1 MARWSVVALLVFVAC
16 ASSNPAPHPKP
27 AVDPAVEPTIVGA
40 VEEAVIQGS
49 VEGAEGARIGR
60 RVGIVAGV
68 VAAVVGGP
76 ETESLDDMIDRYRDT
91 RNAVQTTATVI
102 AATHGAVEG
111 AKRGYELD
119 LQFAELTQIAGLE
132 AFRPYPDLIEVRFTD
147 HALVPEI
154 ARVLAGRE
162 GRAVTI
168 EAAGDDAFEVRD
180 ELLELDAPGRFHAVR
195 NSDLAV
201 VLMRIEYF

>member
-1 MARWSVVALLVFVAC
+1 MARWSVVALLFFVAC
-16 ASSNPAPHPKP
+16 ASSKPAPPP
-27 AVDPAVEPTIVGA
+27 VDPAVEATIVGA
-40 VEEAVIQGS
+40 IEEAAIQGT

-68 VAAVVGGP
+68 IAAVVGGP
-76 ETESLDDMIDRYRDT
+76 ETESLDDVVDRYRDT
-91 RNAVQTTATVI
+91 RDAIQTTATVI

-119 LQFAELTQIAGLE
+119 LQFAELTRIAGVE

-147 HALVPEI
+147 QALVPEI

-168 EAAGDDAFEVRD
+168 EAAGDEAMEVRD
-180 ELLELDAPGRFHAVR
+180 ALLELDAPGRFNAVR
-195 NSDLAV
+195 NNDLAV
-201 VLMRIEYF
+201 ILMRIEYF